1 MGPRG
6 RQQEEPAAD
15 PEASCLAQG
24 YQIIAGVDE
33 AGRGPLA
40 GPVVA
45 AAVILPSAV
54 ALPGLGDSKQL
65 AAERRS
71 RLAQQITQSALAYK
85 IVAVRAGLVDAL
97 GIQQASLLAM
107 SRAVAALSPPPEI
120 ILVDGPWRLPLE
132 LPQIPVVKGDQRCR
146 SIAAASILAKVY
158 RDRLMQL
165 YHRLYPQ
172 YNFASHKG
180 YATPEHLEAIRRW
193 GPCPL
198 HRRTFQGVK
207 EWCR

>member
-24 YQIIAGVDE
+24 YQLIAGVDE

-45 AAVILPSAV
+45 AAVILPCSV
-54 ALPGLGDSKQL
+54 ELPGLGDSKQL

-71 RLAQQITQSALAYK
+71 RLAQQIRQSALAYK

-107 SRAVAALSPPPEI
+107 SRAVASLSRQPEI
-120 ILVDGPWRLPLE
+120 VLVDGPWRLPLE

-158 RDRLMQL
+158 RDGLMQL

-172 YNFASHKG
+172 YNFAGHKG
-180 YATPEHLEAIRRW
+180 YATPEHLAAIRRW